1 MTTANNNYYI
11 LLNKLLHD
19 YSLPVLRE
27 QFEKRY
33 AEYFGIQWSPDDDN
47 KCRRLFDDAQ
57 VKSYTKS
64 LHRDQ
69 RDLLISGNL
78 DQWDITLICGLI
90 LSMCASTQSKDNA
103 PQIDDASAN
112 DQRHVLVIRD
122 LRNYMAHLH
131 QMSVSRKEFT
141 EWFSKAKYALVQLG
155 VGELEIDAL
164 RCRDALYQPP
174 AKLVELKALG
184 NQAFRNKDFSKAI
197 VFYTEALM
205 VKGVDDFDLAVL
217 YSNRSQ
223 ARLSMLVNAHDDDT
237 VKRESSSSN
246 RKTLLKN
253 AFSDAQ
259 QSVELCPEW
268 WKAHCRLALVYQQ
281 TKRYSDCK
289 QSLLDAK
296 ELDPYNQTISDH
308 LEEIESLQ
316 GVKQKSQAHNLHD
329 DDDDD
334 RQVKDH
340 LNLLLTRLM
349 NELQDQKVDQSELIS
364 SMHSSDVVQSNVQTI
379 EKAFKAMQNS
389 DWAGAVRQLTRSL
402 SPQAPTA
409 AYWLGLLRYR
419 GMGCA
424 HDVRGA
430 LRLWE
435 MASDQ
440 DDQELQLSYGY
451 AYSSMCLAI
460 HYLYQE
466 VIGANGDAL
475 MVKSASQTVQDG
487 LKHLQIAVT
496 LKVPQASELFDLYNK
511 M

>member
-19 YSLPVLRE
+19 YSLPVLRG
-27 QFEKRY
+27 QFQKRY
-33 AEYFGIQWSPDDDN
+33 AEYFGIQWSPDDDG
-47 KCRRLFDDAQ
+47 RVMRLLDDAQ
-57 VKSYTKS
+57 VNSYTKS

-69 RDLLISGNL
+69 RDILISGRL
-78 DQWDITLICGLI
+78 DQWDITLLCGLI
-90 LSMCASTQSKDNA
+90 LSMSASTQSKDYA
-103 PQIDDASAN
+103 PQTGDASAN
-112 DQRHVLVIRD
+112 DQQHVQVIRD

-141 EWFSKAKYALVQLG
+141 EWFSKAKYALVQMG

-164 RCRDALYQPP
+164 RCRSVMYQPP
-174 AKLVELKALG
+174 AELVELKALG
-184 NQAFRNKDFSKAI
+184 NQAFRNKEFSKAI

-223 ARLSMLVNAHDDDT
+223 TRLSMLANAQDGDVDKT
-237 VKRESSSSN
+237 VQRDSSDN
-246 RKTLLKN
+246 NWKTLLKN
-253 AFSDAQ
+253 AMSDAQ

-268 WKAHCRLALVYQQ
+268 WKAYCRLALVYQQ
-281 TKRYSDCK
+281 MKQYSDCK

-296 ELDPYNQTISDH
+296 ELDPYNQTISDR
-308 LEEIESLQ
+308 LDEIESLLN
-316 GVKQKSQAHNLHD
+316 VRQKSQVD
-329 DDDDD
+329 SVDDD
-334 RQVKDH
+334 RQVKQQI
-340 LNLLLTRLM
+340 NILLSQLM

-364 SMHSSDVVQSNVQTI
+364 SMQSSDVVQSNMQNI

-402 SPQAPTA
+402 SPQAPSA

-424 HDVRGA
+424 QDVRGA

-451 AYSSMCLAI
+451 AHSSMSLAI

-475 MVKSASQTVQDG
+475 MVQSPSQTIQDG

-496 LKVPQASELFDLYNK
+496 LKVPQASELFSLYNK